1 MLTFETARL
10 RCRPLT
16 LSEYASFNEGHE
28 PTWPDLSNPYGHLIS
43 GPNPLAFR
51 SPRVAANPA
60 FAEIGLVLA
69 IDKVSNELIGSAGFH
84 DFPNGEGMIEI
95 GFGIVPKR
103 QNQGFGTELLLGM
116 WRQIILDPLVKTL
129 RYTVSPDNAPSM
141 HVIKKLG
148 FHFIGEQLDEIDGR
162 ELIFELS
169 VNKFKERYGGDERI

>member
-43 GPNPLAFR
+43 GPSPLAFR
-51 SPRVAANPA
+51 SPRVAANPT

-84 DFPNGEGMIEI
+84 DFP
-95 GFGIVPKR
+95 
-103 QNQGFGTELLLGM
+103 
-116 WRQIILDPLVKTL
+116 DA
-129 RYTVSPDNAPSM
+129 APSM
-141 HVIKKLG
+141 HIIKKLG

-169 VNKFKERYGGDERI
+169 VNEFKGKGFII